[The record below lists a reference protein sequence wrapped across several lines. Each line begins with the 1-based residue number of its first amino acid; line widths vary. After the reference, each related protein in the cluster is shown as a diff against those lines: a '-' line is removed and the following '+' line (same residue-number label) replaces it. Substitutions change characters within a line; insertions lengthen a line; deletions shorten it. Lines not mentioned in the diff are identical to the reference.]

1 MSTGYKFECKFCG
14 TRFKIETRFMSHR
27 CKAMQRDDQIKTPL
41 GQTAWS
47 YYQKWMKSYRR
58 TIPSIET
65 FLSSKFY
72 TSFIKFAQFA
82 QKVGLP
88 DIDTFI
94 WYMKEKNIPP
104 VIWVN
109 SDIYASYI
117 EFVDKKSD
125 PNKQATRTI
134 EYLFRLAEE
143 YQVDVSEIFDYL
155 VPNDV
160 ILMLHRRQLSPWIL
174 LHSQKFKEFLV
185 NKTTDQEKIALEAII
200 RPSYWADK
208 KAKHPEIVVQMKKY
222 VNELDL

>member
-1 MSTGYKFECKFCG
+1 MA
-14 TRFKIETRFMSHR
+14 HR

-47 YYQKWMKSYRR
+47 YYQKWMKSHRR
-58 TIPSIET
+58 QIPSIET
-65 FLSSKFY
+65 FLTSKFY
-72 TSFIKFAQFA
+72 TAFIKFAQFA

-109 SDIYASYI
+109 NDIYASYI
-117 EFVDKKSD
+117 EFVDTKSD

-160 ILMLHRRQLSPWIL
+160 ILMLHRRQISPWIL
-174 LHSQKFKEFLV
+174 LHSKKFKQFLI
-185 NKTTDQEKIALEAII
+185 NKTTDQERIAMEAII
-200 RPSYWADK
+200 RPAYWADK
-208 KAKHPEIVVQMKKY
+208 KTKHPEIVAQMKKY
-222 VNELDL
+222 VHELDL